1 MLVIV
6 PLPFDRRRQSA
17 VRAADPAIV
26 PVAHVIVPNERFQL
40 LHGIFLRIDP
50 AVEQFA
56 FHPSPHGFATRVV
69 MATPTGAVHA
79 LRETKDAERVPE
91 LSACILTAAIGVTDR
106 AAKPRIGF
114 VCVPDCLH
122 TERRFHIRCHCK
134 PQRRQIKAVEQNR
147 NV

>member
-1 MLVIV
+1 M
-6 PLPFDRRRQSA
+6 
-17 VRAADPAIV
+17 
-26 PVAHVIVPNERFQL
+26 

-56 FHPSPHGFATRVV
+56 FHASPHGFAPRVV
-69 MATPTGAVHA
+69 MAAAAGAVHA
-79 LRETKDAERVPE
+79 LRETEDAERVPE
-91 LSACILTAAIGVTDR
+91 FSACILAAAIGVADR

-114 VCVPDCLH
+114 VRVSDRLH
-122 TERRFHIRCHCK
+122 TERRFHVRCHCK